1 MGEVTLVVDTGKLRT
16 ESVRKYATVS
26 SNDARQPQIRLNVGG
41 KLRHV
46 VKVQPASLILRGAT
60 GSELTGT
67 LTFTKGTEL
76 DITVIGGSAA
86 KKQVFVGDIV
96 EVSPGEKYELVIA
109 APEALVP
116 GMLRDIINVE
126 ITCSD
131 GVIRTTSVP
140 VTVDHQAPISV
151 IPRGNVV
158 FQRKDTDRLKVAGS
172 APVKRDLQIYST
184 APGTRFNITSM
195 TMEGAPENLFRL
207 SQREIRSGERYVVT
221 VEVTEPRPE
230 RSIRGTLRILTDH
243 PKMPEVTARIYAQF
257 GVPTPV
263 RRPAVTVPGKKT
275 LVPGKKTLVPGK
287 KPAPTLQLPVKPAP
301 TLKLPVKPA
310 PKPKPGVPPKP
321 TPVQIPGETV
331 RHP

>member
-1 MGEVTLVVDTGKLRT
+1 MTLVVDTGKLRT

-26 SNDARQPQIRLNVGG
+26 SNDVRQPQIRLNVGG

-46 VKVQPASLILRGAT
+46 VKVQPVSLILRGAT

-86 KKQVFVGDIV
+86 KKQVVVGDIV
-96 EVSPGEKYELVIA
+96 EVSPGEEYQLVVA

-116 GMLRDIINVE
+116 GMLRDIVNVE

-184 APGTRFNITSM
+184 APGTRFNIKSM

-221 VEVTEPRPE
+221 IEVTEPRPE
-230 RSIRGTLRILTDH
+230 RSIRGTLRIRTDH

-263 RRPAVTVPGKKT
+263 RRPAVTVPAKKT
-275 LVPGKKTLVPGK
+275 PVPGK
-287 KPAPTLQLPVKPAP
+287 KPAPKLLDGSGKKPAP

-321 TPVQIPGETV
+321 TPVQKPGETV